1 MNNDIT
7 YFGKTNSR
15 GQEVEFGIKDEDRL
29 KHIYVIGKTGMGKS
43 TLLENM
49 AVQDIKKGNG
59 LAFFDPHGSA
69 IETFLDY
76 IPENRVEDVI
86 YFAPFD
92 VDYPIAFNPLENIDP
107 AKRYLVAQGLIAA
120 FKKIFGE
127 ESFSDRMQHMTNNAL
142 LALLEYPGATLLHIT
157 RLLSDDSFRD
167 EVIESITDPSV
178 KAY

>member
-15 GQEVEFGIKDEDRL
+15 GREVEFGIKNEDRL

-59 LAFFDPHGSA
+59 LAFIDPHGSA

-76 IPENRVEDVI
+76 IPEHRINDVV

-92 VDYPIAFNPLENIDP
+92 VDYPISFNPLENTDP
-107 AKRYLVAQGLIAA
+107 TKRYLVAQGLMSA

-127 ESFSDRMQHMTNNAL
+127 ESFSDRMQHMINNTL

-157 RLLSDDSFRD
+157 RMLSDDSFRD
-167 EVIESITDPSV
+167 DVIEYITDPSV